1 MIQYVGEEHN
11 KGRIGAKT
19 CAFQFNLLRVAL
31 MPSSSAYVRFQEK
44 KTERVRIREK
54 ERRKEKWSK

>member
-1 MIQYVGEEHN
+1 
-11 KGRIGAKT
+11 
-19 CAFQFNLLRVAL
+19 